1 MLCMQFLPRANYHF
15 TEESRSFHEM
25 HKTTVEIVSVE
36 SDCFVWAPLY
46 LKDVWLLNLDPILRS
61 WKLRKRGRTTLHSER
76 STDFF
81 FCSRDRLSRKGWAA
95 RRLLI
100 FALLKSEGKFQFTQN
115 MFHTAT
121 VERVKVKIIS
131 FDWRHMI

>member
-1 MLCMQFLPRANYHF
+1 MQFLPRAKYHF

-36 SDCFVWAPLY
+36 SDCFVWASLY

-81 FCSRDRLSRKGWAA
+81 FA
-95 RRLLI
+95 RATDLAEKDGLL
-100 FALLKSEGKFQFTQN
+100 
-115 MFHTAT
+115 
-121 VERVKVKIIS
+121 V
-131 FDWRHMI
+131 DY